1 MDDGNLVIC
10 AVVVGAGTLAF
21 LKIVSN
27 EIVFQLRALELR
39 TRAEQ
44 EERRRENARRQQ
56 KDLQVAKAR
65 PTGQALEPDENSAA
79 A

>member
-1 MDDGNLVIC
+1 MDDWKLVIC

-44 EERRRENARRQQ
+44 EERKREKARRQQ
-56 KDLQVAKAR
+56 ENLQVAKAK
-65 PTGQALEPDENSAA
+65 PAGQALEPDEDSAA